1 MKFFN
6 LLDIILQ
13 RHAHIYQR
21 QGNQGEQRGTKI
33 SLRTAKPGTVPTF
46 KYSNVELGGKHCTDL
61 CLIRQKRERT
71 LLQKKKRGIHI
82 ATLPFKTPNKAVSKL
97 TNINRRCAC

>member
-46 KYSNVELGGKHCTDL
+46 KYSNVELGGKTLHRL
-61 CLIRQKRERT
+61 VLNKAKKRENF
-71 LLQKKKRGIHI
+71 
-82 ATLPFKTPNKAVSKL
+82 ATEEKERYSYSNL
-97 TNINRRCAC
+97 TF